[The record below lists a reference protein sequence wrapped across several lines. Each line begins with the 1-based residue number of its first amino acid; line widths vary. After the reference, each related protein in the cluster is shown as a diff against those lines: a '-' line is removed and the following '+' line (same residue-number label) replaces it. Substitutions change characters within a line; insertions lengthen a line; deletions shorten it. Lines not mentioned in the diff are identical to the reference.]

1 MHSHSDLNYASIK
14 VGDNFDELLDGIAIL
29 DELN

>member
-1 MHSHSDLNYASIK
+1 MGELNDALIK

-29 DELN
+29 DELD